1 MLVGKNWLDQNPKSM
16 KEKLPHLP
24 LISPPG
30 VEVGLPQ
37 PLPLKAEGAPGP
49 CTLEVSSA
57 QPQDFTTPRKRHTGK
72 DGLFLA
78 QLWVHGNIGTKVRRI
93 PTDPPGLLER
103 SHPRHPHPSTMCSL
117 QG

>member
-1 MLVGKNWLDQNPKSM
+1 MLVGKNWLDQIPKSM

-57 QPQDFTTPRKRHTGK
+57 QPQ
-72 DGLFLA
+72 GL
-78 QLWVHGNIGTKVRRI
+78 H
-93 PTDPPGLLER
+93 DPQEEA
-103 SHPRHPHPSTMCSL
+103 HW
-117 QG
+117 